1 MKILDGKKVA
11 GVIKNTVRWWV
22 QNIINE
28 TGSCDI
34 KLVVIQVGNNS
45 ASHTYIRNKQ
55 KACDYVGINMVT
67 HYFDDDVSQQTLI
80 EFIQSLNEDDSVNGI
95 LVQMPLP
102 KHLDADA
109 IVNIIDPMKDVDG
122 FTAVNAGRLAR
133 HYTHVDCLMPCTPC
147 GIIELIEYYGINVAG
162 KHCVVVGRSNIVGKP
177 MAEML
182 LMHDATVTVCHSHT
196 ENLKD
201 VCKSA
206 DILICAIGNPK
217 FFTQEYV
224 KDGAVVID
232 VGMNRDE
239 NGKLCGDVDFDNVKD
254 VASAITPTPG
264 GTGPLTVAILTH
276 NCFSAYLMQHENRKN
291 M

>member
-22 QNIINE
+22 QDIINE

-80 EFIQSLNEDDSVNGI
+80 EFIQRLNEDDSVNGI

-109 IVNIIDPMKDVDG
+109 IVNDIDPMKDVDG

-133 HYTHVDCLMPCTPC
+133 HYISADYLMPCTPS
-147 GIIELIEYYGINVAG
+147 GIIELIEYYGINVKG
-162 KHCVVVGRSNIVGKP
+162 KRCVVVGRSNIVGKP

-239 NGKLCGDVDFDNVKD
+239 NGRLCGDVDFDNVKD

-264 GTGPLTVAILTH
+264 GTGPLTVAMLTY